1 MSTRANDLQDIDLAE
16 TVAAKKALSRQLYIQ
31 VIVAIIL
38 GVGVGYFFPAAGLA
52 LKPFGDAFIKLIKM
66 VIPLII
72 FVNIVIGIAG
82 VPTLGRFG
90 RVAGQAFLYFFVV
103 STVALLIGLFV
114 GNVVQPGAGLNIDPA
129 TLDAGSVSEFAQ
141 RSQERTVTTFLMSM
155 IPTTLVSAFVEGNI
169 LQALIV
175 SIAFGVGLTLTRP
188 HSIPVL
194 KAMEAVSPILF
205 ALIALIMRLAPIGVF
220 GAMAFTVAKY
230 GLWSLVSLAGL
241 VTTFY
246 LTSALFVAVVLGTIA
261 SACGFSLWKL
271 IRYLRAELLL
281 VLGTSSSEAAM
292 PALMRKLEEAG
303 CSKPVVGLVLPTGYS
318 FNLDGSNI
326 YITLAA
332 LFIAQACNIPLTWQD
347 QVLLLGVAMVSSKG
361 TAGVVGAGFVTLAA
375 TLTIVPTIPVAGM
388 ALLLGIE
395 RFMGQCCAI
404 TNYIGNAVATIVV
417 SRWDDSLDKDK
428 LQSALNKIPS
438 Q

>member
-1 MSTRANDLQDIDLAE
+1 MSTRADDLAD
-16 TVAAKKALSRQLYIQ
+16 VAAPERTASKIALSRQLWLQ
-31 VIVAIIL
+31 VIAAIVL
-38 GVGVGYFFPAAGLA
+38 GVVMGHLFPAAGLA
-52 LKPFGDAFIKLIKM
+52 LKPLGDAFIKLIKM

-90 RVAGQAFLYFFVV
+90 RVAGKAFAYFFTV
-103 STVALLIGLFV
+103 STVALIIGLIV
-114 GNVVQPGAGLNIDPA
+114 GNLVQPGAGMNIDPA
-129 TLDAGSVSEFAQ
+129 SLDGASVAEFAH
-141 RSQERTVTTFLMSM
+141 RSQERTITSFLMSI

-169 LQALIV
+169 LQVLLV
-175 SIAFGVGLTLTRP
+175 SIAFGVGLTLTRR
-188 HSIPVL
+188 HSAPVL
-194 KAMEAVSPILF
+194 NALEALSPILF
-205 ALIALIMRLAPIGVF
+205 ALIALVMRLAPIGVF

-230 GLWSLVSLAGL
+230 GLAVLVSLAGL
-241 VTTFY
+241 VATFY
-246 LTSALFVAVVLGTIA
+246 LTSALFVAVVLGAIA

-292 PALMRKLEEAG
+292 PTLMRKLEDAG

-318 FNLDGSNI
+318 FNLDGTNL
-326 YITLAA
+326 YITFAA
-332 LFIAQACNIPLTWQD
+332 LFIAQACNIPLSWED
-347 QVLLLGVAMVSSKG
+347 QILLLGVAMISSKG

-375 TLTIVPTIPVAGM
+375 TLTIVPTVPVAGM

-417 SRWDDSLDKDK
+417 SRWDGSLDRAR
-428 LQSALNKIPS
+428 LQAVLDHPPA
-438 Q
+438 